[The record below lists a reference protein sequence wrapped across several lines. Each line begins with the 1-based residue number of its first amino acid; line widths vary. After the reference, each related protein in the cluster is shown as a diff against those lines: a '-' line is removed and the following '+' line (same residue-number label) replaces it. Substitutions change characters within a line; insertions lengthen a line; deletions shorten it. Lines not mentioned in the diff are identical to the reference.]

1 MPTEEQIK
9 ESLMEYHEQ
18 KLPVLLCGDPSFD
31 YVDLV
36 IQTHKANDGIESS
49 WEYFGSDKLLNT
61 NEAMAEEVKRAIEV
75 RDYVRMDEIL
85 RNCKS
90 TPATMASFDWSE
102 YDCNSLYNEL
112 LAKEGFMDLNHL
124 LRHLDMEYLGTR
136 GNMFLDFEP
145 SDNGQY
151 WQRALLERKGMLLIV
166 NLFCETEED
175 KIIYRR
181 LAPKIRV
188 RKDNDHNS
196 GDWLVMHTYDP
207 GGFPDCFRNQ
217 FVEIALDGKKKGG
230 SSVVDYEG
238 NFKAVKE
245 ESTHISTPP
254 NTKWNDI
261 EMFFIDVVKETID
274 ISISGKEPFTKGYWD
289 LGLKHR
295 QAKKAVRAWE
305 VLKEFA
311 KSEGNVIPTTKV
323 KFEQIKSLRDALR
336 TSFGIPEDPI
346 PHYDKEGYKTLF
358 RIEDKSFT
366 KVYKKSI
373 SEKENIECSECGE
386 VINKHNHNNIDDE
399 GGYICDNCKR
409 TSHDRLSNEN
419 EYSNY
424 PDDE

>member
-1 MPTEEQIK
+1 
-9 ESLMEYHEQ
+9 
-18 KLPVLLCGDPSFD
+18 
-31 YVDLV
+31 
-36 IQTHKANDGIESS
+36 
-49 WEYFGSDKLLNT
+49 
-61 NEAMAEEVKRAIEV
+61 
-75 RDYVRMDEIL
+75 
-85 RNCKS
+85 
-90 TPATMASFDWSE
+90 
-102 YDCNSLYNEL
+102 
-112 LAKEGFMDLNHL
+112 
-124 LRHLDMEYLGTR
+124 
-136 GNMFLDFEP
+136 
-145 SDNGQY
+145 
-151 WQRALLERKGMLLIV
+151 
-166 NLFCETEED
+166 
-175 KIIYRR
+175 
-181 LAPKIRV
+181 
-188 RKDNDHNS
+188 
-196 GDWLVMHTYDP
+196 
-207 GGFPDCFRNQ
+207 